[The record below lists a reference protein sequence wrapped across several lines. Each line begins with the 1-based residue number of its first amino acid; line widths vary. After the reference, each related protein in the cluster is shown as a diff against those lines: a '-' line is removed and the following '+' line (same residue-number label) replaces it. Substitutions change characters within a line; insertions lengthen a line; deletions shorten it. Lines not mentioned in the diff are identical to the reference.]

1 MPSTLTFMMVR
12 LPTSWCAWSA
22 LQLVPLDDPR
32 QRHRNQAEPQ
42 RPAAL
47 RGETLSYINKAISVP
62 TDVAVH
68 ELVHYLGHPM
78 ADNAPT
84 SCAGPAYPP
93 EPGRPPGSYAQEARN
108 KMRGDGSLQKGG
120 KKKKRTRKKYDKWGL
135 S

>member
-1 MPSTLTFMMVR
+1 MPSTMLLMMVR
-12 LPTSWCAWSA
+12 LPMSWCAWSA

-32 QRHRNQAEPQ
+32 QRHRNKAEPH

-47 RGETLSYINKAISVP
+47 RGETLSYINKAKSVP

-68 ELVHYLGHPM
+68 ELAHCLGQPM

-93 EPGRPPGSYAQEARN
+93 GAGSPTWAP
-108 KMRGDGSLQKGG
+108 
-120 KKKKRTRKKYDKWGL
+120 
-135 S
+135 